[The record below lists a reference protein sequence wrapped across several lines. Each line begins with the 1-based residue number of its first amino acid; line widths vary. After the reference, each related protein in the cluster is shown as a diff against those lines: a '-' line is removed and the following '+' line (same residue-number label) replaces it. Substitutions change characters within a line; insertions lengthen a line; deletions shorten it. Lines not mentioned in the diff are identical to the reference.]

1 MAGNATNT
9 IMGSALLSGLAV
21 HEDRGTV
28 SRADHDY
35 VMRMVA
41 ESHVGRA
48 LQRRYRP
55 GGHGRRGALRDI
67 RRALLI
73 SPGVFLSARQLLR
86 ALAALIA
93 PSFVIRRTKAYF
105 MRRGRWF

>member
-86 ALAALIA
+86 ALAAIVA